1 MTFRET
7 VGSPVSVRSVVLID
21 NAGLAQLTS
30 GKPGSDLGRV
40 MAGYAGVA
48 TREARK
54 LADERL
60 KKQTGN
66 YKRSIRSTYLWQQQL
81 LRVEA
86 DVEYAATLEL
96 GSRPHFIIARR
107 APLLSFY
114 WEKMGVQFV
123 GPAVWHP
130 GQPRGKFI
138 LTDAVQRAAKKI
150 GL

>member
-7 VGSPVSVRSVVLID
+7 VGSAASVRSVVLID
-21 NAGLAQLTS
+21 QAGLAYLTS

-48 TREARK
+48 TREARQ

-60 KKQTGN
+60 KKQTGR

-86 DVEYAATLEL
+86 DTDYAATLEL
-96 GSRPHFIIARR
+96 GSRPHWIVVRQAEN
-107 APLLSFY
+107 LVFY
-114 WEKMGVQFV
+114 WEKRGVLFV
-123 GPAVWHP
+123 GPAVYHP